1 MDKKWFE
8 NQMAEMELPEDE
20 VFAAVSRGIK
30 AGKEQKRKKSR
41 YSVKSA
47 ALFSTAAATILL
59 ASGFIF
65 SPVTNVLASVPLL
78 GSIYENFS
86 FSIGKELASAELVTE
101 LNKKA
106 ASNGVSITLTSVY
119 FDGNV
124 VGVTFRAEGDS
135 LPEKWVEGPNDPASG
150 YGHYLFD
157 GSESKQWPGSHSGIV
172 KTEDGYLG
180 SMEFYYQGK
189 ELPADFTLPL
199 TFESIA
205 GQKGEW
211 KFDVPVWRI
220 SNETA
225 AVNAETKIGD
235 EKLVIHSVTK
245 GKATTLLEYETV
257 LSDEHDSVS
266 FRVKDGQGNELPLS
280 HGDVIH
286 SEVINGKVHTVQRY
300 LFSAGLSDETEYL
313 MVYPEIERD
322 EPRTLAP
329 VVSPPFTA
337 ESKRFGYELQVDK
350 VTKKDNRVVLDY
362 RIKHVNGADY
372 KQDILQNFADS
383 ISLQKGDTFIYGN
396 NAKLIDPES
405 LHFQSNFN
413 VTADVDLNDFSLSI
427 PFGFF
432 SMNGEPVKLPPVKV
446 ELK

>member
-8 NQMAEMELPEDE
+8 NQMAEIELPEDE
-20 VFAAVSRGIK
+20 VFAAVSRGIM

-47 ALFSTAAATILL
+47 ALFSAAAASILL

-86 FSIGKELASAELVTE
+86 LSIGKELATADLVTE
-101 LNKKA
+101 LNEKA
-106 ASNGVSITLTSVY
+106 ASNGVSITLTSVF

-124 VGVTFRAEGDS
+124 VGVTFKAEGDS
-135 LPEKWVEGPNDPASG
+135 LPEKWEEGPNDPASG
-150 YGHYLFD
+150 YGYYLFN
-157 GSESKQWPGSHSGIV
+157 GSEAEQWPGSHSGIV
-172 KTEDGYLG
+172 KTKDGYIG

-199 TFESIA
+199 TFESMA

-211 KFDVPVWRI
+211 KFDVPVKRI
-220 SNETA
+220 PSEKA
-225 AVNAETKIGD
+225 AVNAESKIGD

-286 SEVINGKVHTVQRY
+286 SEARNGKVYTVQRY

-329 VVSPPFTA
+329 VVSAPFTA
-337 ESKRFGYELQVDK
+337 ESKRFGYELQVEK
-350 VTKKDNRVVLDY
+350 VTEKNNRVVLDY

-383 ISLQKGDTFIYGN
+383 ISLQKEDTFIYGN

-405 LHFQSNFN
+405 LHFQSYFN
-413 VTADVDLNDFSLSI
+413 VAADVDLDDYSLSV
-427 PFGFF
+427 PFGVL

>member
-8 NQMAEMELPEDE
+8 NQMAEIDLPEDE
-20 VFAAVSRGIK
+20 IFAAVSRGIK
-30 AGKEQKRKKSR
+30 AGKEQKRKDSR

-47 ALFSTAAATILL
+47 ALFSTAAASILL

-65 SPVTNVLASVPLL
+65 TPVTNVLASVPLL

-101 LNKKA
+101 LNEKA
-106 ASNGVSITLTSVY
+106 VSNGVSITLTSVY

-124 VGVTFRAEGDS
+124 VGATFKAEGES

-150 YGHYLFD
+150 YGHHLFD

-172 KTEDGYLG
+172 KAEDGYIG

-199 TFESIA
+199 TFNSIA
-205 GQKGEW
+205 GQEGEW
-211 KFDVPVWRI
+211 RFDVPVKRI
-220 SNETA
+220 QNETA
-225 AVNAETKIGD
+225 AVNAESKIGD

-257 LSDEHDSVS
+257 LPDEHDSVS
-266 FRVKDGQGNELPLS
+266 FRVKDDQGKELPLS
-280 HGDVIH
+280 HGDVMN

-322 EPRTLAP
+322 EPQTLAP

-337 ESKRFGYELQVDK
+337 ESKRFGYELHVDK
-350 VTKKDNRVVLDY
+350 VTKMDNRVVLDY
-362 RIKHVNGADY
+362 RIKHINRADY

-383 ISLQKGDTFIYGN
+383 ISLQKGDSIIYGN

-413 VTADVDLNDFSLSI
+413 VSVDVDLNDYSLSI
-427 PFGFF
+427 PFGVF
-432 SMNGEPVKLPPVKV
+432 SMNGEPVKMPPVKV